1 MSQGGNQGRLPS
13 ISPSTAIAEG
23 MDEMSNPNAHDIK
36 VLNGLIETTL
46 DSADGYREAA
56 EQTDDAHYRTL
67 FQRRAA
73 ERQQIADDLS
83 AAVRGLG
90 GDPESD
96 GSILAK
102 AHRAFLDVK
111 HALLRNDDSVV
122 GSINAGEGFITAKYD
137 KALEDGGIS
146 ATTRETIRRAH
157 AAVKVEHDQMEALK
171 HSLEGQRTEA
181 NPLFPH

>member
-56 EQTDDAHYRTL
+56 EQTDDAHDRTL
-67 FQRRAA
+67 FQQRAA

-83 AAVRGLG
+83 AAGRGLG
-90 GDPESD
+90 GDPASD

-146 ATTRETIRRAH
+146 ATTRETIRRAWDR
-157 AAVKVEHDQMEALK
+157 VRGQHDQMSDLK
-171 HSLEGQRTEA
+171 HSLQSRRDA
-181 NPLFPH
+181 DSRLFPH